1 MANKK
6 LAEKYA
12 DAPCPG
18 CGGSLDYD
26 EDVVFCTDRD
36 DCGWS
41 RTVGQIVKGRL
52 LPSPSAKPG
61 KDSKKNE
68 DADDHV
74 RVVDEEEE
82 EAPDPAEEPEE
93 SVEEE
98 PAEEEEEPGDS
109 VEEVEH
115 VKPKRTPHELD
126 VIARRLSSYDPRTIE
141 KVCKAAILIR
151 QAVDM
156 LSSAKGEII

>member
-12 DAPCPG
+12 DLPCPD

-26 EDVVFCTDRD
+26 EDVVFCTDRE

-41 RTVGQIVKGRL
+41 KTVGQIVKGRL
-52 LPSPSAKPG
+52 LPAPSAKPG
-61 KDSKKNE
+61 KDSKKDE

-74 RVVDEEEE
+74 GVVDEEEE

-98 PAEEEEEPGDS
+98 PAEEEEEPRK
-109 VEEVEH
+109 VVQKVEH
-115 VKPKRTPHELD
+115 RAKDSTLHELD
-126 VIARRLSSYDPRTIE
+126 IIARKLSAYDPRTIE
-141 KVCKAAILIR
+141 KVSKAAILMR

-156 LSSAKGEII
+156 LSVAKGEI